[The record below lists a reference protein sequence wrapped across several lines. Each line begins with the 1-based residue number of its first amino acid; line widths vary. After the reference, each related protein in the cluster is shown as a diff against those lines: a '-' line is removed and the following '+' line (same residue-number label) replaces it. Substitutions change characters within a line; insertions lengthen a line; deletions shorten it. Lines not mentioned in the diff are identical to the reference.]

1 MEHRIVNGLH
11 VVETRTLIENTIHV
25 KINVYTEQEYIDL
38 EIQSSWWSRVK
49 ETLTSL
55 GAGASWALKH

>member
-1 MEHRIVNGLH
+1 MLTTYTH
-11 VVETRTLIENTIHV
+11 
-25 KINVYTEQEYIDL
+25 KIKTKVMGEL
-38 EIQSSWWSRVK
+38 EIVK